1 MRKLSI
7 GHKLYVSIM
16 AVFLTYSVA
25 FIIFQQNREKQ
36 YKIDTLELKLQMF
49 NQQMAENLEDHPFN
63 EAEISKYIAQH
74 YKNNLR
80 ITLIQANGKVFY
92 DNKKK
97 DYNQMSNHNNREEI
111 MLARKNG
118 KGSVIDRKS
127 KTLHTLYFYSATYFP
142 KQQIFVRSSVPYT
155 ESLANSLRY
164 DQHYI
169 WVSLLGL
176 ALLTI
181 IIYRFMSRLDNNIHK
196 LKTFAWRA
204 DHNKSLEIED
214 LATFPDDELGEIAER
229 IIKIYKRLETTR
241 KQQDILKRQ
250 LTQNIAHEL
259 KTPVASIQGYLETIL
274 NNPNVKEEDKL
285 MFLQRSYSQTERLT
299 SLLRDISTLNRMD
312 DGAQMLEKEEVDINA
327 LVRNIEAE
335 TAHEI
340 EQHSMAFINHLPEGI
355 KIKGVRS
362 LLYSIFRN
370 LTDNAI
376 AYAGDNTTITLSAQ
390 KENNCYRFEFAD
402 NGIGVSIEHRPRL
415 FERFYRID
423 KGRSR
428 KMGGTGLGLAIV
440 KNSVIHHNGTIE
452 VTANAPQGLKFI
464 FTLAE

>member
-1 MRKLSI
+1 
-7 GHKLYVSIM
+7 
-16 AVFLTYSVA
+16 
-25 FIIFQQNREKQ
+25 
-36 YKIDTLELKLQMF
+36 MF

-74 YKNNLR
+74 YKNDLR

-299 SLLRDISTLNRMD
+299 FLLLSLIHISEPT
-312 DGAQMLEKEEVDINA
+312 
-327 LVRNIEAE
+327 
-335 TAHEI
+335 
-340 EQHSMAFINHLPEGI
+340 
-355 KIKGVRS
+355 
-362 LLYSIFRN
+362 
-370 LTDNAI
+370 
-376 AYAGDNTTITLSAQ
+376 
-390 KENNCYRFEFAD
+390 
-402 NGIGVSIEHRPRL
+402 RP
-415 FERFYRID
+415 Y
-423 KGRSR
+423 
-428 KMGGTGLGLAIV
+428 
-440 KNSVIHHNGTIE
+440 
-452 VTANAPQGLKFI
+452 
-464 FTLAE
+464 